1 MGLKVFKDCCNQ
13 CLLTKNK
20 IVTAKRVKEIIK
32 MCKSEQTHFICHKTT
47 ACGHDSTICKSYF
60 DKFGHYSQMVR
71 IASRLNDLEFI
82 EQQPQNKL

>member
-20 IVTAKRVKEIIK
+20 IVTAKRVKEIVN
-32 MCKSEQTHFICHKTT
+32 MCKSKQTHFICHKTT
-47 ACGHDSTICKSYF
+47 GSHATICKNYF

-71 IASRLNDLEFI
+71 IASRLDDLEFI